1 MEVNEI
7 SNLSLFTLNVNSTS
21 NVEVEKAERVE
32 ETTLHLEKTLAI
44 NQFAVQVH
52 QPLFEIVKSV
62 FFAM

>member
-1 MEVNEI
+1 MEVNEF

-44 NQFAVQVH
+44 NQFAVQVIWDSE
-52 QPLFEIVKSV
+52 FRI